1 MKLTWQSVKTN
12 LPNLHL
18 ATMESR
24 KIGFVFNPGSE
35 PGELNA
41 WRIFLGIGE
50 HARLV
55 GHAWTLPSA
64 KRILESVV

>member
-1 MKLTWQSVKTN
+1 MKTWTPVKTN

-18 ATMESR
+18 LTIEGK
-24 KIGFVFNPGSE
+24 KIGFTFNPGSS

-50 HARLV
+50 NARLV

-64 KRILESVV
+64 KRILESVA